1 MIVDDEQHLRT
12 NSSDNWQYNGADICS
27 FNWSKLSAHI
37 WPQTNTNLH
46 QLPVSSRI
54 FENPRL
60 FPGTR
65 NSLSQGTESSPSK
78 NKTGDARAK
87 ALKASF
93 LGDLQP
99 DLT

>member
-1 MIVDDEQHLRT
+1 MNSTSGPTALTMGSTMALTSVLSIGQNCLPTSGLRLT
-12 NSSDNWQYNGADICS
+12 RTYINYQY
-27 FNWSKLSAHI
+27 H
-37 WPQTNTNLH
+37 
-46 QLPVSSRI
+46 PVSL
-54 FENPRL
+54 ENPRL

-78 NKTGDARAK
+78 DKTGDARAK

-93 LGDLQP
+93 LGELQP